1 MIDDKQ
7 AHKIILSL
15 KKINEF
21 HDRVLDDLI
30 AMSEKIENLK
40 ADLMENRLHTD
51 TCLMYFEAYN
61 EAYKSTVAN
70 RNNKPSKGEE

>member
-7 AHKIILSL
+7 ADKIILSL

-21 HDRVLDDLI
+21 HDRVLNDLI
-30 AMSEKIENLK
+30 AMSKKMENLR
-40 ADLMENRLHTD
+40 ADLMQNRHHTD

-61 EAYKSTVAN
+61 
-70 RNNKPSKGEE
+70 